1 MIIKTRRMRANNKT
15 RLKIGKEQFGCV
27 GDYGKRNVI
36 FLVGFHSKRET
47 KMQKDTYVHFIE
59 KPKDAQ

>member
-1 MIIKTRRMRANNKT
+1 MIIKTLKMRANHKT
-15 RLKIGKEQFGCV
+15 RLKIGKEQYGCV

-36 FLVGFHSKRET
+36 FLVGFHSERERKR
-47 KMQKDTYVHFIE
+47 QKDKYVHLIE